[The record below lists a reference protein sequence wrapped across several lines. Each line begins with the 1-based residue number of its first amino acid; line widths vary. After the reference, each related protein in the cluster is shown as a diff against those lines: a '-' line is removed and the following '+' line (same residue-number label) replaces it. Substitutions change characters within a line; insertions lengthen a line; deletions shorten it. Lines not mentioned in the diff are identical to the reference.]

1 MKEKESA
8 ADKLR
13 RVVTWLD
20 YQDENFNT
28 LMTTPTMILKVFNAC
43 QRYGYEFADDLD
55 TSESEQRSLA
65 KKINAILQFDYYI
78 ID

>member
-1 MKEKESA
+1 MKESA

-20 YQDENFNT
+20 YQDENFNA

-43 QRYGYEFADDLD
+43 QKHGYEFADDLD
-55 TSESEQRSLA
+55 TSEDEQRSLA
-65 KKINAILQFDYYI
+65 KKINAILRFDYYI
-78 ID
+78 I